1 MQPLT
6 HWEDWG
12 SGACSPSQAFVSSY
26 QSKFELPQLQR
37 GVNKMV
43 AAAWTMMSGVIP

>member
-12 SGACSPSQAFVSSY
+12 SGACSPSQAFVSSH
-26 QSKFELPQLQR
+26 QSEFELLQPQR
-37 GVNKMV
+37 GVDEMV
-43 AAAWTMMSGVIP
+43 AAAVTMMSGWS